1 MSSQTLVEV
10 YRTNEAKDTHT
21 FDAVCTLTYFGDI
34 VFISGMSGTFNI
46 SAWKEL
52 RAYLKSIEI
61 KEAHYIRRGI
71 VKIVK

>member
-1 MSSQTLVEV
+1 MKQKIPTRLML
-10 YRTNEAKDTHT
+10 
-21 FDAVCTLTYFGDI
+21 CTLTYFGDI

-52 RAYLKSIEI
+52 RAYLKSIGI